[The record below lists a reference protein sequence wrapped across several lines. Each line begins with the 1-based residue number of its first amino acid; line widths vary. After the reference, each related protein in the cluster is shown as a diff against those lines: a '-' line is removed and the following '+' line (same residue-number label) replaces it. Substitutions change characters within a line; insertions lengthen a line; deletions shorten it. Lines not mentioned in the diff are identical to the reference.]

1 MSKNNKK
8 ATGLNA
14 KELRDFKSVSNN
26 QFDKIHEDYK
36 KWIKNIHIFDT
47 KILIVLLILSGVAF
61 FYFSG
66 WPQTIAII
74 IAIYSLIEISKREGH
89 REGYMDGYSAGRDEG
104 INDAYGIDDEQ
115 AKFIEDVANDMEL
128 EEDLKKRGE

>member
-14 KELRDFKSVSNN
+14 KEMRDFKSVNNN
-26 QFDKIHEDYK
+26 QFVKINEDYK
-36 KWIKNIHIFDT
+36 KWIKKTHILDT
-47 KILIVLLILSGVAF
+47 KVLIVFLILSGAAF

-66 WPQTIAII
+66 WPKTIAIV

-89 REGYMDGYSAGRDEG
+89 REGYMDGYSTGRDEA

-128 EEDLKKRGE
+128 DEDLKKEDK